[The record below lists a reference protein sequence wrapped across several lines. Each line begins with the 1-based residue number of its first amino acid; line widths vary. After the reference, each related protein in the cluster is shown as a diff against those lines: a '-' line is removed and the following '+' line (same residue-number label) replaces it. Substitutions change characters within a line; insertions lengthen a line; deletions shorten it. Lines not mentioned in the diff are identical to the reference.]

1 MASVKLLQQLPL
13 QHGAGVHSCSVA
25 DPYILIVYENGHVV
39 LLTLKVDAH
48 GDARLML
55 TNPDLEQVRGNCK
68 GQRCISLLYGK
79 KHKAFVGWLK
89 LVLRIAISIRAYPR
103 TSTCVFSFSE
113 SLGSDGGGYGLAL

>member
-68 GQRCISLLYGK
+68 RPKVKGVFHCCTAKTQSFCGLVETSLKDCY
-79 KHKAFVGWLK
+79 
-89 LVLRIAISIRAYPR
+89 
-103 TSTCVFSFSE
+103 
-113 SLGSDGGGYGLAL
+113 